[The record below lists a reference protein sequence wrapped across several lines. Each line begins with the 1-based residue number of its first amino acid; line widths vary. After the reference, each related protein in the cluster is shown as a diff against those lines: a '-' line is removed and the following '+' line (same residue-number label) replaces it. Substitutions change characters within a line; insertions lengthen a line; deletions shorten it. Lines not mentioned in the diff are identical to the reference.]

1 MPASV
6 ARLQPLVRTL
16 QPLVLG
22 RRVLPRPPRQLRV
35 VAGDRVH
42 TPRLG
47 HGLGAGHGFTNSQSP
62 RTAALRAPPS
72 HHPLDIKSLDV

>member
-35 VAGDRVH
+35 VAGDRDH

-47 HGLGAGHGFTNSQSP
+47 LGLGPDMDLQIIKAQGQQRSE
-62 RTAALRAPPS
+62 LPPP
-72 HHPLDIKSLDV
+72 HHPLDIK